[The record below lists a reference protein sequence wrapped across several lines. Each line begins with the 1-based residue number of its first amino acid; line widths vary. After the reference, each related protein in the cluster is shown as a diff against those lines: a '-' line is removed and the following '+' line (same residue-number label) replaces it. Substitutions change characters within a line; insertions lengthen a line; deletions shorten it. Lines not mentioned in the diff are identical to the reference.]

1 MKRMI
6 KLLAAA
12 TCVAALAG
20 CFVPEKFTAEVNMA
34 KDGSYTY
41 EYSGITAFVPAIMDM
56 VKSGKGLSD
65 KNDKDLKS
73 QEQKLAKSPDVRKVT
88 YVGNGRYDMKISGER
103 KSGQAT
109 NVLDAFRVFTDKDG
123 VINITS
129 AVIKPSDK
137 EELAK
142 LGLNIDGK
150 LSVTLPK
157 NAEVISSNATSSPK
171 FFGLFG
177 TYSWKIGS
185 LDERPTMKIK
195 LR

>member
-1 MKRMI
+1 MKRLM
-6 KLLAAA
+6 KLCA
-12 TCVAALAG
+12 TAICVSALAG
-20 CFVPEKFTAEVNMA
+20 CFVPEKFTAEVNLA
-34 KDGSYTY
+34 KDGSYSY
-41 EYSGITAFVPAIMDM
+41 EYSGVTAFVPAIMEM
-56 VKSGKGLSD
+56 VSGGKGLDD
-65 KNDKDLKS
+65 KTEKDLKN

-88 YVGNGRYDMKISGER
+88 YIGNGRYDMKISGER

-129 AVIKPSDK
+129 AVIKPSDR

-142 LGLNIDGK
+142 LGLKIDGK

-157 NAEVISSNATSSPK
+157 NAEVLSSNATSSPS

-185 LDERPTMKIK
+185 LDERPNLKIK